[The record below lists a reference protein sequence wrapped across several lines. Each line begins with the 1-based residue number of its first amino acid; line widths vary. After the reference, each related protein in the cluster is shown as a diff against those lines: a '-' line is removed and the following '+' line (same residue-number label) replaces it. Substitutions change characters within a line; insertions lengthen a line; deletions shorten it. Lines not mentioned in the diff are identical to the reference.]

1 MMKSKNETMWTEDG
15 SVCMC
20 TTRREATEKVRKWTI
35 GGSMFMA
42 AELKKAP
49 GACFSRMP
57 LADLELGTGER
68 WKLRSTLGGYPLPWA
83 LVPGLGAQK
92 SAIGHNFPKRSWAWQ
107 TFSTVH
113 I

>member
-57 LADLELGTGER
+57 SQIWNWELVKDGSCEVHSAAI
-68 WKLRSTLGGYPLPWA
+68 LCLG
-83 LVPGLGAQK
+83 
-92 SAIGHNFPKRSWAWQ
+92 R
-107 TFSTVH
+107 
-113 I
+113 